1 MIKTGEINTLKVDRR
16 AEQGYYL
23 VDDEENDVLLP
34 NNTAPEGLKFG
45 DMIEVFIYR
54 DSDDRIIATTEKPLA
69 MAGEFACLEVVGTSQ
84 IGAFLDWGLMKDL
97 FVPFRE
103 QKSRMQEGKSYVVYV
118 FIDTESDRV
127 VASSKVEHFLNLTEP
142 TFEAGQRVE
151 LLIYEE
157 TDLGFKAIIN
167 KTHTGILYENEVF
180 KAIRIGQELEGFIKK
195 IREDGKIDLALQRPG
210 QTHADNIVETLINK
224 LKENDGF
231 LAVTD
236 KTQPE
241 VIYAM
246 FGISKKNFKKAIGKL
261 YKERMILIENEGI
274 RLINE
279 D

>member
-1 MIKTGEINTLKVDRR
+1 MIKTGELNTLKVARR

-23 VDDEENDVLLP
+23 VDEKENDVLLP
-34 NNTAPEGLKFG
+34 NNTTPEGLEFG
-45 DMIEVFIYR
+45 EMIEVFIYR
-54 DSDDRIIATTEKPLA
+54 DSDDRIIATTEIPLV

-103 QKSRMQEGKSYVVYV
+103 QKSRMQVGKSYVVYV
-118 FIDTESDRV
+118 FLDTESDRV
-127 VASSKVEHFLNLTEP
+127 VASSKIERFLNLASHQ
-142 TFEAGQRVE
+142 FESGQMVD
-151 LLIYEE
+151 LMIYEE

-167 KTHTGILYENEVF
+167 KSHTGVLYENEIF
-180 KAIRIGQELEGFIKK
+180 QALRIGQKVEGFIKK
-195 IREDGKIDLALQRPG
+195 IRDDGKIDLALQRPG
-210 QTHADNIVETLINK
+210 QTYADSIVETLINK
-224 LKENDGF
+224 LKENKGF

-246 FGISKKNFKKAIGKL
+246 FGFSKNNFKKAIGAL
-261 YKERMILIENEGI
+261 YKKKLILIEDEGI
-274 RLINE
+274 RLISE